1 MVQFGEFEW
10 DPDKAEVNFKKH
22 RVSFFEAATVFQDPD
37 VMIEPDPVH
46 SDEEWRAI
54 AIGFSALSR
63 VLLVVHTERQKRI
76 RLISARNATRE
87 ERRRYD
93 TQFE

>member
-1 MVQFGEFEW
+1 MIQFGEFEW
-10 DPDKAEVNFKKH
+10 DPGKAEVNFKKH
-22 RVSFFEAATVFQDPD
+22 RVSFSEAATVFQDPD
-37 VMIEPDPVH
+37 VVIESDPAH
-46 SDEEWRAI
+46 SEEEWRAI
-54 AIGFSALSR
+54 AIGFSASSR
-63 VLLVVHTERQKRI
+63 VLLVVHTERQMHI

>member
-1 MVQFGEFEW
+1 MVQFGDFEW

-22 RVSFFEAATVFQDPD
+22 RVSFFEGATVFQDPD
-37 VMIEPDPVH
+37 VVIEPDPVH

-54 AIGFSALSR
+54 AIGFSASSR

>member
-1 MVQFGEFEW
+1 MVQFGDFEW

-22 RVSFFEAATVFQDPD
+22 RVSFFEATTVFQDFD
-37 VMIEPDPVH
+37 VVIEPDPVH
-46 SDEEWRAI
+46 SEEEWRAI
-54 AIGFSALSR
+54 AIGFSASNR

-76 RLISARNATRE
+76 RLISARKATRE

>member
-1 MVQFGEFEW
+1 MVQFGDFEW

-37 VMIEPDPVH
+37 VVIEPDPIH

-54 AIGFSALSR
+54 AIGFSASSR
-63 VLLVVHTERQKRI
+63 VLLVAHTEHQKRI